1 MAGEHVWWGCAWQGV
16 CMAEGGHAWHG
27 GMHGGGACV
36 AGVCMAG
43 GPACVA
49 GETTTV
55 ADGTH
60 PTGMHSCLQSICT
73 IIFHCHPRN
82 QVTKQA
88 MQFPRS
94 CGNFIP
100 QIKK

>member
-1 MAGEHVWWGCAWQGV
+1 MVGEHVWWG
-16 CMAEGGHAWHG
+16 
-27 GMHGGGACV
+27 
-36 AGVCMAG
+36 VCMAG
-43 GPACVA
+43 GMHGKGHAWWGRMCGRGVHGVGPACMA

-60 PTGMHSCLQSICT
+60 PIGMHSCLQSICT